1 MSGDMVSITLRLPTK
16 LHDRL
21 LQLEET
27 EYLSQN
33 ALICKILDA
42 YVSDQLLK
50 DGGINHE

>member
-16 LHDRL
+16 LHDKL
-21 LQLEET
+21 LQLKES

-42 YVSDQLLK
+42 YVSDQLV
-50 DGGINHE
+50 DGGMKHE